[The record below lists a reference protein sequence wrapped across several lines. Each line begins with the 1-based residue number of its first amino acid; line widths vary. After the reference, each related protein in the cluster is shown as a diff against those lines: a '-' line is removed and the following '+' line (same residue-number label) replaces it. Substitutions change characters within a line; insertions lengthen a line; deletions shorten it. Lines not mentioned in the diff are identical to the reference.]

1 MILHL
6 LQWYLLIGCVV
17 MGIAILLILILI
29 LVSGN
34 GAWALYEEYEENDES
49 RADVF
54 IGMVISYFIW
64 PYYVITYVKVIKTLT
79 KEITK

>member
-17 MGIAILLILILI
+17 MGIAILLIL
-29 LVSGN
+29 VSGN
-34 GAWALYEEYEENDES
+34 DAWALYEEYEENDES

>member
-17 MGIAILLILILI
+17 MGITILLI

-34 GAWALYEEYEENDES
+34 GAWALYEENDES

>member
-6 LQWYLLIGCVV
+6 IQWYLLIGCVV
-17 MGIAILLILILI
+17 MGITILLTLIYG
-29 LVSGN
+29 S
-34 GAWALYEEYEENDES
+34 GAWTFCEENDES

-64 PYYVITYVKVIKTLT
+64 PYYVITYVKVIKTLI

>member
-17 MGIAILLILILI
+17 MSITTLLV
-29 LVSGN
+29 LVSDSV
-34 GAWALYEEYEENDES
+34 AWTLCEEDDES
-49 RADVF
+49 RADIF

-64 PYYVITYVKVIKTLT
+64 PYYVITYVKVIKTLI

>member
-17 MGIAILLILILI
+17 MGITILLTLI
-29 LVSGN
+29 SGS
-34 GAWALYEEYEENDES
+34 GAWTLCEEDDES
-49 RADVF
+49 RADAF

-64 PYYVITYVKVIKTLT
+64 PYYVITYVRIMKALI

>member
-17 MGIAILLILILI
+17 MGITILLTLI
-29 LVSGN
+29 SGS
-34 GAWALYEEYEENDES
+34 GAWIFLEENDES
-49 RADVF
+49 RADIF

-64 PYYVITYVKVIKTLT
+64 PYYVIMCVKVIKTLI

>member
-6 LQWYLLIGCVV
+6 IQWYLLIGCVV
-17 MGIAILLILILI
+17 MGIAILLIL
-29 LVSGN
+29 VSGN
-34 GAWALYEEYEENDES
+34 GAWTLCEENDES

-64 PYYVITYVKVIKTLT
+64 PYYVITYVKVIKTL
-79 KEITK
+79 

>member
-17 MGIAILLILILI
+17 MGITILLI
-29 LVSGN
+29 LVSGS
-34 GAWALYEEYEENDES
+34 GAWAFCEEDDES
-49 RADVF
+49 RADAF
-54 IGMVISYFIW
+54 IGIVISYFIW
-64 PYYVITYVKVIKTLT
+64 PYYVITYVRVMKALI

>member
-17 MGIAILLILILI
+17 MGIAILLIL
-29 LVSGN
+29 VSGN
-34 GAWALYEEYEENDES
+34 GAWTLCEENDES

-64 PYYVITYVKVIKTLT
+64 PYYVIMCVKAI

>member
-17 MGIAILLILILI
+17 MGITILSI
-29 LVSGN
+29 LVSGS
-34 GAWALYEEYEENDES
+34 GAWRLCEEDDES
-49 RADVF
+49 RADAF

-64 PYYVITYVKVIKTLT
+64 PYYVITYVKVIKTLI

>member
-17 MGIAILLILILI
+17 MGIAILLILIL
-29 LVSGN
+29 VSGN
-34 GAWALYEEYEENDES
+34 GAWALYEENEENDES

>member
-1 MILHL
+1 MILYL
-6 LQWYLLIGCVV
+6 IQWYLLIGCVV
-17 MGIAILLILILI
+17 MGITILLI

-34 GAWALYEEYEENDES
+34 GAWLFCEENDES
-49 RADVF
+49 RADSF

-64 PYYVITYVKVIKTLT
+64 PYYVITYVKVIKALI

>member
-17 MGIAILLILILI
+17 MGITILLV

-34 GAWALYEEYEENDES
+34 GAWALCEENDES
-49 RADVF
+49 RADAF

-64 PYYVITYVKVIKTLT
+64 PYYVITYVRNMKALIKG
-79 KEITK
+79 ITK

>member
-17 MGIAILLILILI
+17 MGIAILLIL
-29 LVSGN
+29 VSGN
-34 GAWALYEEYEENDES
+34 GAWALYEEYEEYEENDES

>member
-17 MGIAILLILILI
+17 MGITILSI
-29 LVSGN
+29 LVSGS
-34 GAWALYEEYEENDES
+34 GAWTFCEDDDES
-49 RADVF
+49 RADAF

-64 PYYVITYVKVIKTLT
+64 PYYVITYIKVIKTLIKENT
-79 KEITK
+79 K

>member
-17 MGIAILLILILI
+17 IGIIILLTLI
-29 LVSGN
+29 SGS
-34 GAWALYEEYEENDES
+34 GAWTFCEENDES
-49 RADVF
+49 RADIF
-54 IGMVISYFIW
+54 ISMVISYFIW
-64 PYYVITYVKVIKTLT
+64 PYYVIMCVKAI

>member
-6 LQWYLLIGCVV
+6 IQWYLLIGCIV
-17 MGIAILLILILI
+17 MGITILSI
-29 LVSGN
+29 LVSGS
-34 GAWALYEEYEENDES
+34 GAWTLCEEDDES
-49 RADVF
+49 RADAF

-64 PYYVITYVKVIKTLT
+64 PYYVITYVRIMKALI

>member
-17 MGIAILLILILI
+17 MGIAILLI

>member
-6 LQWYLLIGCVV
+6 IQWYLLIGCIV
-17 MGIAILLILILI
+17 MSITILSI
-29 LVSGN
+29 LVSGS
-34 GAWALYEEYEENDES
+34 GAWTLCEEDDES
-49 RADVF
+49 RADAF

-64 PYYVITYVKVIKTLT
+64 PYYVITYVRIMKVLI

>member
-6 LQWYLLIGCVV
+6 IQWYLLIGCVV
-17 MGIAILLILILI
+17 MSITILSI
-29 LVSGN
+29 LVSGS
-34 GAWALYEEYEENDES
+34 GAWTLCEEDDES
-49 RADVF
+49 RADAF

-64 PYYVITYVKVIKTLT
+64 PYYVITYVRIMKALI

>member
-6 LQWYLLIGCVV
+6 LQWYLLIGCIV
-17 MGIAILLILILI
+17 MGITILSI
-29 LVSGN
+29 LVSGS
-34 GAWALYEEYEENDES
+34 GAWILCEEDDES
-49 RADVF
+49 RADAF

-64 PYYVITYVKVIKTLT
+64 PYYVITYVRIMKALI